1 MGYLFVPYLGASNP
15 PNVIGQKTTR
25 FMRTLKDE
33 IIEQQRQIKT
43 QRLLGCWVYF
53 FQEYFPLLLHHSRIP
68 HSAHLGFLAVQT
80 YRPCNSSQ

>member
-15 PNVIGQKTTR
+15 PMPLGGEETR
-25 FMRTLKDE
+25 FLRTLKDE

-53 FQEYFPLLLHHSRIP
+53 FTFQYNHYKS
-68 HSAHLGFLAVQT
+68 G
-80 YRPCNSSQ
+80 N